1 MKHTLQWFL
10 SVVLLG
16 VILFETLAGCSAQ
29 SGVSF
34 LRPQDDAMLLM
45 IASTVRTL
53 EGEGVTAGV
62 LRSGMAPVV
71 VERSARAGQT
81 ANEIGIMVG
90 IYENLY
96 TRYSENLAAVD
107 PRLAEKFSDQLGQEY
122 QAKVEPLLAKKAKLD
137 ASRRRKRWGLF
148 RAIGRGLSKFAQ
160 FIGRT
165 TITLVQVGLKMLLQE
180 AVNMVKGR
188 IQELFEGRTRPLV
201 DLHTRPHH
209 RPPGPAGDADRQS
222 RCGASPTPT
231 NGGSCAG

>member
-148 RAIGRGLSKFAQ
+148 RAIGRGLSKFA
-160 FIGRT
+160 
-165 TITLVQVGLKMLLQE
+165 
-180 AVNMVKGR
+180 
-188 IQELFEGRTRPLV
+188 
-201 DLHTRPHH
+201 
-209 RPPGPAGDADRQS
+209 
-222 RCGASPTPT
+222 
-231 NGGSCAG
+231 